1 MNLEV
6 GLLAVKFL
14 DIVSIASIVG
24 IILCVLA
31 VLGYNTYIKFQDKN
45 KKIEVCAKDTN
56 FKNDSHEWDFSL
68 AHIILFLLI
77 IFYHKYF
84 YFSIAFVKM

>member
-1 MNLEV
+1 MHLSFRLFATRRWVNLEV

-56 FKNDSHEWDFSL
+56 FKNDSHE
-68 AHIILFLLI
+68 
-77 IFYHKYF
+77 
-84 YFSIAFVKM
+84 